1 MSRND
6 PVSRI
11 SEWRAPAALR
21 SQPIS
26 PSLRPRP
33 MRWARAA
40 AEVAGWLAAI
50 ALVSWALQEVPW

>member
-1 MSRND
+1 MRRD

-26 PSLRPRP
+26 PSLRPRRV
-33 MRWARAA
+33 RWARV
-40 AEVAGWLAAI
+40 AEGTIWLAAI
-50 ALVSWALQEVPW
+50 ALAAWATRGLAW